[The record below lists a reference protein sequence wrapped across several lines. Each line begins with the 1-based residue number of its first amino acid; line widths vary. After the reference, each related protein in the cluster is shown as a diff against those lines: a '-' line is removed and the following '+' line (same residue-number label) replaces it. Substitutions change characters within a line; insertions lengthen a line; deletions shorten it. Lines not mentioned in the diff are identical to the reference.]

1 MTMLTIML
9 AAAAAAG
16 PVDYTRDDSWLCRPG
31 RKDICASD
39 LSMTRIDPNGT
50 SHVVRAPR
58 ARPTDLDC
66 FYIYPT
72 ASLDPGNNS
81 DLIPGDGE
89 KGQAIAQ
96 FAPFRS
102 VCRTFAPLYR
112 QVTLT
117 GLRKAMAGKKLA
129 DAGDFDL
136 AYHDVLAAWRSYLK
150 RDNKGRPFVLVGHS
164 QGSLM
169 LKRLIAEEIDGKPIQ
184 RRLLSAILPGT
195 AILVPPGGDVGGSFK
210 SVPLCRHAGQTGC
223 VVTWASYRAGTIL
236 PDNAL
241 FGKSAEGMEAGCT
254 NPARLQGGAAPLD
267 PILGFP
273 WGKGGYALYATP
285 KAGWPV
291 ATRFVQMPGLLGG
304 ECVKAGP
311 YNYLAIKVAAGRA
324 GGVADT
330 VAGVGSIGDAAFPDW
345 GFHVVDMAVV
355 EGDLLRLVARQ
366 RAGWRKRVTPG

>member
-1 MTMLTIML
+1 MLTMML
-9 AAAAAAG
+9 AAAATVG
-16 PVDYTRDDSWLCRPG
+16 TVDYRRDDTWLCRPG
-31 RKDICASD
+31 RNDVCASD
-39 LSMTRIDPNGT
+39 LSMTRIDPDGS

-58 ARPTDLDC
+58 ARPTDIDC
-66 FYIYPT
+66 FYVYPT

-89 KGQAIAQ
+89 KGLTTAQ

-117 GLRKAMAGKKLA
+117 GLRKAMASKKLS

-136 AYHDVLAAWRSYLK
+136 AYGDVLAAWRSYLK

-164 QGSLM
+164 QGSSM

-184 RRLLSAILPGT
+184 RRMLSAILPGT
-195 AILVPPGGDVGGSFK
+195 AILVPPGADKGGSFK
-210 SVPLCRHAGQTGC
+210 TVPLCRDAAQTGC
-223 VVTWASYRAGTIL
+223 VVTWASYRAGTAL

-241 FGKSAEGMEAGCT
+241 FGRSADGMEAGCT
-254 NPARLQGGAAPLD
+254 NPARLQGDAAPLD

-273 WGKGGYALYATP
+273 WWKGGYALYAAP
-285 KAGWPV
+285 KQGWPV
-291 ATRFVQMPGLLGG
+291 PTRFVQMPGLLTG

-311 YNYLAIKVAAGRA
+311 YTYLAVKVAEGRT
-324 GGVADT
+324 GGIADT
-330 VAGVGSIGDAAFPDW
+330 VAGTGSVGDAAFPDW
-345 GFHVVDMAVV
+345 GFHVIDMAVV
-355 EGDLLRLVARQ
+355 EGDLLRLVASEHN
-366 RAGWRKRVTPG
+366 AWRRRTTRR

>member
-1 MTMLTIML
+1 MMLTIML

-16 PVDYTRDDSWLCRPG
+16 PVDYARDDTWLCRPS
-31 RKDICASD
+31 RNDICASD
-39 LSMTRIDPNGT
+39 LSMTRIDPDGS
-50 SHVVRAPR
+50 SHAVRAPQ
-58 ARPTDLDC
+58 ARPSDIDC

-89 KGQAIAQ
+89 KGLTTAQ

-117 GLRKAMAGKKLA
+117 GLRKAMASKNLS

-136 AYHDVLAAWRSYLK
+136 AYGDVLAAWRSYLK

-164 QGSLM
+164 QGSSM
-169 LKRLIAEEIDGKPIQ
+169 LKRLIAEEIDGKPIE
-184 RRLLSAILPGT
+184 RRMVSAILPGT
-195 AILVPPGGDVGGSFK
+195 AILVPPGGDTGGSFK
-210 SVPLCRHAGQTGC
+210 SVPLCRDAAQTGC
-223 VVTWASYRAGTIL
+223 VVTWASYRADTVL

-241 FGKSAEGMEAGCT
+241 FGRSADGMEAGCT
-254 NPARLQGGAAPLD
+254 NPARLAGGAAPLD

-273 WGKGGYALYATP
+273 WWKGGYALYAAPRT
-285 KAGWPV
+285 GWPV
-291 ATRFVQMPGLLGG
+291 STRFVRMPGLLAG

-311 YNYLAIKVAAGRA
+311 FNYLAVRVAAGR
-324 GGVADT
+324 GGGIADA
-330 VAGVGSIGDAAFPDW
+330 VAGAGSVGDAAFPDW
-345 GFHVVDMAVV
+345 GFHVIDMAVV
-355 EGDLLRLVARQ
+355 EGDLIRLVARQ
-366 RAGWRKRVTPG
+366 HAAWRQRNARR